1 MGLSLIGFALT
12 LALAVLAVFLLT
24 NLCIRIAG
32 GRKKTFGL
40 TLAFALTAVVACVAA
55 GLLANTLACLLDST
69 VYPRTRSTAA
79 ELATPIVIAAV
90 AVMLLVLAIVH
101 SAIGRKTQTPAQN
114 DVPPEQNTK
123 L

>member
-55 GLLANTLACLLDST
+55 GLLANTLAYLLDST
-69 VYPRTRSTAA
+69 VYPRSTAA
-79 ELATPIVIAAV
+79 GLATPIVIAAV

-101 SAIGRKTQTPAQN
+101 SAIGRKIQTPAQN